1 MKIND
6 LYEILNE
13 EGIYYINH
21 KLVSTR
27 GAIACFRG
35 ITAIVVDDTQIDCE
49 ASEITVIIQELGHC
63 HYFSDN
69 YYRYDSSLELVETL
83 EYKSD
88 ICAWLKF
95 FPYEEVKFLRKNGL
109 YSATSI
115 ASYYDVEVSYI
126 SKCLNFYYNNSNG
139 FKDDELF
146 VCDKDK

>member
-1 MKIND
+1 MKKTD
-6 LYEILNE
+6 LYRILKD
-13 EGIYYINH
+13 EGIYYKNAE
-21 KLVSTR
+21 LSDSR
-27 GAIACFRG
+27 GAIISFEG
-35 ITAIVVDDTQIDCE
+35 ITAIVVDDTKIDSVTAE
-49 ASEITVIIQELGHC
+49 NTVIIQELG

-146 VCDKDK
+146 VYDKDK